1 MLLPVLLGAVFDI
14 IILELPLNVT
24 AALLDI
30 YIAPALICDER
41 KNKKKEKDI
50 PKDICRT
57 K

>member
-1 MLLPVLLGAVFDI
+1 MLLGAVFDFI
-14 IILELPLNVT
+14 TLELPLNVT
-24 AALLDI
+24 AALLDT